1 MTMEQKL
8 LLIIDPTA
16 DSQPAVDRLCD
27 RIINQPTYKP
37 EIAVLFTTDAN
48 AAMQMDNKETGF
60 CDLSTLEALV
70 QPLKDAGVDPE
81 ISYSWNTDW
90 AETIL
95 GCASAKES
103 TSIMV
108 SHPGRNANRAIS
120 DDFWY
125 LIRHSTIPVGILQE
139 TPPTKENKKILVSM
153 DLQDNKLQGLNK
165 RLFETSQR
173 LSEIFNA
180 EIHLANAYRS
190 SAQYPDRGKIV
201 ALTGLANENIHLRAG
216 EPDEALAEITA
227 EISPNLII
235 FGATRRTGLR
245 AALRGRKIGQIL
257 KTINRDL
264 LVVA

>member
-1 MTMEQKL
+1 MSMEQKL
-8 LLIIDPTA
+8 LLIVDPTA
-16 DSQPAVDRLCD
+16 VSQPAVDRLCD
-27 RIINQPTYKP
+27 RMVNQPSYKP
-37 EIAVLFTTDAN
+37 EICVLFTTDA
-48 AAMQMDNKETGF
+48 KETGF
-60 CDLSTLEALV
+60 YDHSNLDAIIQPLREAGVTLET
-70 QPLKDAGVDPE
+70 
-81 ISYSWNTDW
+81 SYSWNTDW

-95 GCASAKES
+95 SCAEAKDA

-108 SHPGRNANRAIS
+108 SHPGRNANQAIS

-125 LIRHSTIPVGILQE
+125 LIRHSKVPVGILQE
-139 TPPTKENKKILVSM
+139 TPPSKENKKILVSM
-153 DLQDNKLQGLNK
+153 DLQDNQLHGLNK
-165 RLFETSQR
+165 RIFETSQQ

-201 ALTGLANENIHLRAG
+201 ALTGLANENIHLKAG

-235 FGATRRTGLR
+235 FGATRRTGIR